1 MLVKNVNSRFNMNQ
15 NFSNVNQQSSV
26 TNKFNSQPIKDE
38 LSFTS
43 AKHSIKRDLRLVVRN
58 LEETFVKE
66 LKFVKNGSMVII
78 EHKNNSTSLSIPV
91 IDNITNYVNKAKK
104 ELEAII
110 ESAQPDEFEKFIRK
124 LLKYKEKNPFKMIYN
139 GCTYILKHDNSLLVG
154 ARKFGDL
161 GYNELSENP
170 KMYSFLSN
178 FAGQQWFKNVS
189 YKGRIYKIEPLFDSS
204 PARNTLV
211 GLNML
216 RQ

>member
-1 MLVKNVNSRFNMNQ
+1 MLVKNVNSWFSFNQ
-15 NFSNVNQQSSV
+15 KFGNVNQQNLK
-26 TNKFNSQPIKDE
+26 TDNLKAQPIKDE
-38 LSFTS
+38 LPFTS
-43 AKHSIKRDLRLVVRN
+43 AKHSVQRDLRLVARN

-78 EHKNNSTSLSIPV
+78 EHENNGTSLSIP
-91 IDNITNYVNKAKK
+91 IINNITNYVDKAKK

-110 ESAQPDEFEKFIRK
+110 ENAQPEEFEKFIRK

-154 ARKFGDL
+154 ARKIGDV
-161 GYNELSENP
+161 GYAELSKNP
-170 KMYSFLSN
+170 KMYNFLSN
-178 FAGQQWFKNVS
+178 LLGQQWFKNVS

-204 PARNTLV
+204 PARNSLV